1 MTCFTNYDAF
11 LQDKNYRVQMEST
24 SNDID
29 LLYQKNVDNAV
40 LFQENSA
47 LPSYKAPIL
56 MPNQLF
62 NTNTT
67 QTLR

>member
-1 MTCFTNYDAF
+1 
-11 LQDKNYRVQMEST
+11 MEST